1 MLECRAPPGPTC
13 AVGVGRLTTAMTRR
27 RADQRV
33 PPTTIRRLST
43 YYRVLGT
50 QQSAGAQN
58 LSSETL
64 SQLTGFSAAQVRRDL
79 TYFGSFGKRGVG
91 YAVADLREQLAKILG
106 IDRTWRVGLIGAGNL
121 GSALLAY
128 RGFALQGFHIEAA
141 FDTDPTKIGK
151 RIGSATVAPIEELE
165 AAIRDRK
172 IDLILVAVPADAAQS
187 VVDEAVRAGARA
199 ILNFAPAQLRVPPAV
214 QLSNVDLSME
224 VEYLSYSLST

>member
-1 MLECRAPPGPTC
+1 
-13 AVGVGRLTTAMTRR
+13 MTRR

-43 YYRVLGT
+43 YYRVLR
-50 QQSAGAQN
+50 AQESSGVRN
-58 LSSETL
+58 LSSKTL

-91 YAVADLREQLAKILG
+91 YAVADLRKQLAKILG
-106 IDRTWRVGLIGAGNL
+106 IDRRWRVGLIGVGNL

-128 RGFALQGFHIEAA
+128 QGFADQGFHIEAA
-141 FDTDPTKIGK
+141 FDVDPKKMGK

-165 AAIRDRK
+165 AAIRESK
-172 IDLILVAVPADAAQS
+172 IDLILVAVPADVAQS
-187 VVDEAVRAGARA
+187 VVDKAVHSGARA
-199 ILNFAPAQLRVPPAV
+199 ILNFAPAQIRVPPDV
-214 QLSNVDLSME
+214 HLSNVDLSME